1 MTIIDQDDPKEIL
14 PNLADGK
21 DDIGV
26 NGVDYAGHEIHVDDV
41 LDE

>member
-1 MTIIDQDDPKEIL
+1 MIKTFLKKKL

-21 DDIGV
+21 DDIGDK
-26 NGVDYAGHEIHVDDV
+26 GVDYAGLDVHVEDV